1 MPLVAN
7 STHVST
13 DSLPSLLVAVHL
25 FFGDIHG
32 VFASVSFLLAFA
44 EHLGIQNAGEED
56 VDQLS
61 QIIRATDCDV
71 NFYLSP
77 SNGFACGKNQ
87 IDTAFRNKS
96 MEQNSWNLISTAVS
110 PHHSFRTDR
119 NLATAV
125 FISILTRAAVSRH

>member
-1 MPLVAN
+1 MPLFAN

-77 SNGFACGKNQ
+77 SNGLLVEKTKSIPPPEINQ
-87 IDTAFRNKS
+87 WNK
-96 MEQNSWNLISTAVS
+96 IHGT
-110 PHHSFRTDR
+110 
-119 NLATAV
+119 
-125 FISILTRAAVSRH
+125 

>member
-7 STHVST
+7 FHIRLYRFAPKLAHRCTRN
-13 DSLPSLLVAVHL
+13 
-25 FFGDIHG
+25 FGHIGG
-32 VFASVSFLLAFA
+32 VFALVSFLLAFA

-87 IDTAFRNKS
+87 IDTASRNKS
-96 MEQNSWNLISTAVS
+96 MGTKLMESELVLWLVLINRFEAIEIWYRC
-110 PHHSFRTDR
+110 F
-119 NLATAV
+119 
-125 FISILTRAAVSRH
+125 